1 MIMISDVD
9 QNVQES
15 SSIKGIH
22 SSHHLPYLWS
32 KAGAPW
38 LRKVLHKY
46 TYLVPFSSKLTRN
59 LIIMSIIRYFDQNV
73 Q

>member
-46 TYLVPFSSKLTRN
+46 TYFPFSSKLTPS
-59 LIIMSIIRYFDQNV
+59 LIMMIMISNFDQNV